1 LSGFNTFKLRATT
14 EAALGVM
21 GIESPTPI
29 QQQAI
34 PPLLEERD
42 VIGQARTG
50 SGKTLAFAIPL
61 VEFVNPRERHVQA
74 LVLCPTRELAV
85 QVGSVI
91 DALGQPCGIKT
102 VLAFGGRSIGPQAD
116 AIKRGAQV
124 IVGAPGRVQDLVNRG
139 ELDLGRVHYFV
150 LDEADEMLDRGFAPD
165 VERIMARLPKD
176 RQNALF
182 SATVPPWVL
191 QTCQKHL
198 KNPVHVQ
205 LDTAPREQPDIEH
218 RVYDVAATPKLEALQ
233 HLLDGR
239 GQGSIIVFGRTKHG
253 VKKLAKQLAGQGY
266 PVAALQGNLSQ
277 NARDRVMAEFRDGAV
292 PILLATNVAARG
304 LDVDHVDLVIN
315 YELPETAELLTHR
328 VGRTGRAGRKGVA
341 VTLLGP
347 EDGDKWRQLQKGLKQ
362 RLTSQPWQAGDRSP
376 APVRADAA
384 GPQPRAERPGSPT
397 GRPPGGAQLAAPR
410 PERAAGQPPH
420 PQRADRPTGTQPRN
434 GQPARGPAVEAARG
448 PKPARSHAGPTVP
461 GQRHAGAEQ
470 GRRSA
475 ADVRG
480 RAGVPAG
487 PSHKPRGGPGRP

>member
-1 LSGFNTFKLRATT
+1 MTGFEPFQLRATT
-14 EAALGVM
+14 LAALGAM
-21 GIESPTPI
+21 GIEAPTPI

-34 PPLLEERD
+34 PPLLEEQD

-91 DALGQPCGIKT
+91 DALGQPCGVKT

-116 AIKRGAQV
+116 AIKRGAHV

-139 ELDLGRVHYFV
+139 DLDLSRVHYFV

-165 VERIMARLPKD
+165 VERIMGRLPQN

-198 KNPVHVQ
+198 KSPVHVQ

-239 GQGSIIVFGRTKHG
+239 GEGSIIVFGRTKHG
-253 VKKLAKQLAGQGY
+253 VKKLAKQLAG
-266 PVAALQGNLSQ
+266 
-277 NARDRVMAEFRDGAV
+277 
-292 PILLATNVAARG
+292 
-304 LDVDHVDLVIN
+304 
-315 YELPETAELLTHR
+315 
-328 VGRTGRAGRKGVA
+328 
-341 VTLLGP
+341 
-347 EDGDKWRQLQKGLKQ
+347 
-362 RLTSQPWQAGDRSP
+362 
-376 APVRADAA
+376 
-384 GPQPRAERPGSPT
+384 
-397 GRPPGGAQLAAPR
+397 
-410 PERAAGQPPH
+410 
-420 PQRADRPTGTQPRN
+420 
-434 GQPARGPAVEAARG
+434 
-448 PKPARSHAGPTVP
+448 
-461 GQRHAGAEQ
+461 
-470 GRRSA
+470 
-475 ADVRG
+475 
-480 RAGVPAG
+480 
-487 PSHKPRGGPGRP
+487 